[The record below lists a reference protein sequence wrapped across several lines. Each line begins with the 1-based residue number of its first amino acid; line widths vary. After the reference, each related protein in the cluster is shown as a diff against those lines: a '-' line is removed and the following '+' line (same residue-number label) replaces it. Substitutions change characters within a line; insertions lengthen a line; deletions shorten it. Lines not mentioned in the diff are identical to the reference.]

1 MSGVSIDGVS
11 SVSLVS
17 ISGSG
22 NGSSSSSLIVLV
34 IVGFGFIV
42 NPAIKFR
49 WLLYVVRLNKPASAT
64 VQL

>member
-1 MSGVSIDGVS
+1 MSGVSVDGWS

-17 ISGSG
+17 ISVSG

-42 NPAIKFR
+42 NPITRFSR
-49 WLLYVVRLNKPASAT
+49 LVYVVRLNKPALTT
-64 VQL
+64 VEL